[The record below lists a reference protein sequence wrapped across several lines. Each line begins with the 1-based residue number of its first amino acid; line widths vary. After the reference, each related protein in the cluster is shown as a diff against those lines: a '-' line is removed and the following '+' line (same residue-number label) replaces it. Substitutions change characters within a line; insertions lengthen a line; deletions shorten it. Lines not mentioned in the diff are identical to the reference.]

1 GVLGAARM
9 TSERPY
15 DEEDVMA
22 LEALAERA
30 ALALAEAKLHPSV
43 IGIAEYEA
51 FFRHSIDGVIFAA
64 SNGRILAANP
74 AACDILGRSEADI
87 ARAGRSGVFV
97 AEDRTRAAFAHL
109 ARHGGVRAELPMRR
123 GTGEVFTADVAST
136 LFMTDEGELR
146 ATTIFR
152 DATER
157 VRAQEQLARQRDRLA
172 LLHLVSTAINQATD
186 MDEAV
191 RETLDPVGE
200 AT

>member
-1 GVLGAARM
+1 
-9 TSERPY
+9 
-15 DEEDVMA
+15 
-22 LEALAERA
+22 
-30 ALALAEAKLHPSV
+30 
-43 IGIAEYEA
+43 
-51 FFRHSIDGVIFAA
+51 
-64 SNGRILAANP
+64 
-74 AACDILGRSEADI
+74 SEADI

-97 AEDRTRAAFAHL
+97 AEDRTRAAFAHR

-200 AT
+200 ATGWPVGDVMLLGDDGIIRPSPIWRIADAERFGWFRGWVVSMSLPAGEGLAGRVIAS